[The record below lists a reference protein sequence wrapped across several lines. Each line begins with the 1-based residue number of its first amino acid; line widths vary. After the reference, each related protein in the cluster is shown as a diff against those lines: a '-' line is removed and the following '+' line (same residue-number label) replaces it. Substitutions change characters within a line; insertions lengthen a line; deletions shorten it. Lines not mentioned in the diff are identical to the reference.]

1 MPEQT
6 RTLAPTDH
14 VDTTLGEPLTDDE
27 RTYLEALPSWH
38 MYFYSK
44 KITPGT
50 QRAREVL
57 DIYYATIRRERGGTD
72 A

>member
-1 MPEQT
+1 MPES
-6 RTLAPTDH
+6 LAPTD
-14 VDTTLGEPLTDDE
+14 VADTYMAEPLSDDE
-27 RTYLEALPSWH
+27 RAYLEALPSWH

-50 QRAREVL
+50 KRAREVL
-57 DIYYATIRRERGGTD
+57 DIYYATLNREHGGTTD